1 MCSAKYDANSFD
13 SLNELE
19 SIRFN
24 VPMYAGSAGLDGV
37 RKMFGEVI
45 ENARDEATPC
55 HAEFIAGT
63 RKKSKVTATME
74 FFPDGSVSI
83 EDDGRGLPVG
93 INEKTGQRACY
104 LAFEKKHAG
113 GKLRNM
119 GSTSYENSI
128 GVHGVGLTF
137 VNACSKWVNVVIK
150 REGKIYELQYK
161 NGGSERIDVH
171 EVGKCS
177 KDDTGTKIH
186 FLYDSEVINPIHN
199 ERGML
204 DYPFVMEEIKE
215 YVTDLVV
222 YSENFEALLK
232 WDTGEIE
239 LDEEGNPVNSDTEK
253 GKKGDIDIN
262 STDFSIKT
270 LVEKHTQ
277 NGNVYEFYEENP
289 EEEYK
294 IRIFYGFT
302 DSFANRISLSTVN
315 SLKMI
320 FGSSFQKAFEDEV
333 FKYFENILKARKK
346 LKDGYELTKNEVVNK
361 LNFVIS
367 LNTTKRD
374 FANQAK
380 NSFSNDRITMVLR
393 DTFKTIL
400 ANLPTEEVSNVINN
414 ILFEYNEKIK
424 QVEKYEK
431 ERDKKLPR
439 KNKREIQEAMS
450 KKFKNCENGKNL
462 RKLNRVWFL
471 EGDSAGNGFESG
483 RDKKTDAYIMLKG
496 KPMNV
501 IRNNIQKVIYEGR
514 KKEIVDYE
522 QFTLIRSVVEM
533 GKFDSY
539 IICTDADIDGLH
551 MRNLII
557 YIFYK
562 YFIDIIKRGQLYIAE
577 APIYRM
583 KKGTKTEYAFYE
595 VEATEFLKK
604 GFTMEQRFKGLGEMG
619 NGELYRV
626 LMEYNKFV
634 QLSIDDTL
642 NPIEFDGLI
651 FDKEAEEKKINS
663 GMVIKALG
671 GKDASFRRY
680 ISRGFMADNLKHYLD
695 NKSKIKKKYLSR
707 VNPMYLNQDGTPM
720 TQNDIDM
727 LEVER
732 MNMEKGVGEDEV
744 DISILED

>member
-1 MCSAKYDANSFD
+1 
-13 SLNELE
+13 
-19 SIRFN
+19 
-24 VPMYAGSAGLDGV
+24 
-37 RKMFGEVI
+37 
-45 ENARDEATPC
+45 
-55 HAEFIAGT
+55 
-63 RKKSKVTATME
+63 
-74 FFPDGSVSI
+74 
-83 EDDGRGLPVG
+83 
-93 INEKTGQRACY
+93 
-104 LAFEKKHAG
+104 
-113 GKLRNM
+113 
-119 GSTSYENSI
+119 
-128 GVHGVGLTF
+128 
-137 VNACSKWVNVVIK
+137 
-150 REGKIYELQYK
+150 
-161 NGGSERIDVH
+161 
-171 EVGKCS
+171 
-177 KDDTGTKIH
+177 
-186 FLYDSEVINPIHN
+186 
-199 ERGML
+199 
-204 DYPFVMEEIKE
+204 
-215 YVTDLVV
+215 
-222 YSENFEALLK
+222 
-232 WDTGEIE
+232 
-239 LDEEGNPVNSDTEK
+239 
-253 GKKGDIDIN
+253 
-262 STDFSIKT
+262 
-270 LVEKHTQ
+270 
-277 NGNVYEFYEENP
+277 
-289 EEEYK
+289 
-294 IRIFYGFT
+294 
-302 DSFANRISLSTVN
+302 
-315 SLKMI
+315 
-320 FGSSFQKAFEDEV
+320 
-333 FKYFENILKARKK
+333 
-346 LKDGYELTKNEVVNK
+346 
-361 LNFVIS
+361 
-367 LNTTKRD
+367 
-374 FANQAK
+374 
-380 NSFSNDRITMVLR
+380 
-393 DTFKTIL
+393 
-400 ANLPTEEVSNVINN
+400 LPTEEVSNVINN